1 MICPSENIDRTV
13 TSKNIIK
20 IRIDDTGKQ
29 YYTKPLEYPVVEMAK
44 ETSSIT
50 HRKVRVTGGR
60 KMTSLPS
67 SPASGTKLGKF
78 RLVASGTNQNKN
90 K

>member
-1 MICPSENIDRTV
+1 M
-13 TSKNIIK
+13 
-20 IRIDDTGKQ
+20 
-29 YYTKPLEYPVVEMAK
+29 
-44 ETSSIT
+44 

-90 K
+90 KTKKKLSQLHTPGDTLTYQPPKQQEIITKQQIIKKIRNDNFD